1 MCGASPK
8 PVEED
13 EKRLD
18 DGDDGDDA
26 VGTGLDSDL
35 HCVRLIRVQG
45 DRNVRVLVV
54 IIILYNTLKC
64 ITLL

>member
-1 MCGASPK
+1 MARAPK

-18 DGDDGDDA
+18 DGDDA
-26 VGTGLDSDL
+26 VGTGLGSDP

-45 DRNVRVLVV
+45 DRNVYARTV
-54 IIILYNTLKC
+54 IILLY
-64 ITLL
+64 I